1 FAVDNGAFTAWK
13 ATGRNKI
20 DWKDYYGTYDDY
32 PDYVEKTRVLLA
44 TINDHNLSVN
54 KLNGAAGGATG
65 QSSRVAA
72 QS

>member
-1 FAVDNGAFTAWK
+1 MTSAPAQVSAWMCRMPDFTVK
-13 ATGRNKI
+13 
-20 DWKDYYGTYDDY
+20 TYDDY

-54 KLNGAAGGATG
+54 KLNGSAGGATG
-65 QSSRVAA
+65 QSFKGAA